1 MRFKKAKAEKAE
13 REREREE
20 KNRRKKAEKKAKK
33 TNSETNKNNKAN
45 LVMAFSPMAMGP
57 KRDSNIDTIS
67 LDPFFSPLLQQT
79 NDIKTLHV

>member
-1 MRFKKAKAEKAE
+1 
-13 REREREE
+13 
-20 KNRRKKAEKKAKK
+20 
-33 TNSETNKNNKAN
+33 
-45 LVMAFSPMAMGP
+45 MAFSPMAMGP